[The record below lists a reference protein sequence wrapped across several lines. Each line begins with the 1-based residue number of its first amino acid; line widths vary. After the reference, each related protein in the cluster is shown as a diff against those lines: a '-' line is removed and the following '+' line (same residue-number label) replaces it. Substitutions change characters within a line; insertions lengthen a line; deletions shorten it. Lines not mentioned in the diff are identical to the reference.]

1 MAVDEPK
8 GGPSPDSATVSPSTA
23 GGAPSDRERSAPAPG
38 TDKSIPIGT
47 PLTPEQL
54 RRLKEEAERPGR
66 KPPGTKETNQDSSE
80 TNQDSS
86 RK

>member
-1 MAVDEPK
+1 MTVDKPK
-8 GGPSPDSATVSPSTA
+8 GASSPDSATVSSSTA
-23 GGAPSDRERSAPAPG
+23 GGAPSDQERSAPAPG

-66 KPPGTKETNQDSSE
+66 DPPATKGTNEDSS
-80 TNQDSS
+80 QD
-86 RK
+86 